1 MSALTPMVDTLLASR
16 LAQRADLVP
25 LRAQG
30 EVAGPGPVTEIE
42 GVLNDIR
49 LPSREAL
56 QQQLG
61 VGLLP
66 SAAHSNSAPTV
77 ASDKNVILSDAAR
90 AVNTIL
96 ESQTEVLSRIRG
108 THPIWPHSPPPTV
121 KLLAASLNA
130 TVTTSGLFYESHLQ
144 QYAAGTRTLAQLT
157 LEPQAQLGSLAK
169 ISAALAAPALASE
182 NAESGDAVVSSVPV
196 SSAASAASAAVSE
209 SAVELLALSR
219 PATAAPAAA
228 TPVNAVISSGVH
240 VDAVGPLP
248 AGVAASLNPIH
259 FAATYGQPDTPAS
272 ERAATADHAEFQD
285 ATSPPATSRFPEA
298 PQQDPGAALIH
309 PEAVAI
315 VRQQLE
321 LLALPVFRWSGEVW
335 PGTPMEWEIGQE
347 DEPDQS
353 SAETEIVERS
363 WGTQL
368 KLNLPTLGAVEI
380 HLRLTGSLLQAQ
392 LAARVHH
399 TEVLMSGTGAEL
411 GQRLTA
417 LGLQLDKLQ
426 IGAIASR
433 PGTPLA
439 SENDTTTQ

>member
-1 MSALTPMVDTLLASR
+1 MSALTPLVDTLLASR
-16 LAQRADLVP
+16 LAQRVDLVP
-25 LRAQG
+25 LKAQG

-66 SAAHSNSAPTV
+66 SAARSSPAPIAAAGENVTLSA
-77 ASDKNVILSDAAR
+77 AAR

-96 ESQTEVLSRIRG
+96 ESTTEVPSRIRG
-108 THPIWPHSPPPTV
+108 THAVWPHSPPPTM
-121 KLLAASLNA
+121 KLLAVSLTA

-157 LEPQAQLGSLAK
+157 LEPQAQLGSGIK
-169 ISAALAAPALASE
+169 ISPALAAPALASE
-182 NAESGDAVVSSVPV
+182 NAESGDSVVSNVPV
-196 SSAASAASAAVSE
+196 SSAASAAVSE

-248 AGVAASLNPIH
+248 AGLAASLNPAH

-272 ERAATADHAEFQD
+272 DQAASADNADVHD
-285 ATSPPATSRFPEA
+285 ATSPPATSRFPGA
-298 PQQDPGAALIH
+298 PQHEPGAALIH

-335 PGTPMEWEIGQE
+335 PGTPMEWDIEKQ
-347 DEPDQS
+347 DEPDQCAS
-353 SAETEIVERS
+353 HTDFVEPT

-392 LAARVHH
+392 LAARAHH

-411 GQRLTA
+411 RQRLTA

-433 PGTPLA
+433 PGTPA
-439 SENDTTTQ
+439 APKNDIAAQ